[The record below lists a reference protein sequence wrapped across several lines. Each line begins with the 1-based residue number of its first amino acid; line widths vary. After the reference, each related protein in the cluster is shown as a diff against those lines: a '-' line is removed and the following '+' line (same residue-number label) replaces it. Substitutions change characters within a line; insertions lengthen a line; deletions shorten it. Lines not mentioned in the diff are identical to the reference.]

1 MDANKTIR
9 PEEHLRAV
17 SKKYLLAWQQL
28 AMFRA
33 ERGKDDLPAWPD
45 WCYCPVAGAYAII
58 SSGGALPPGA
68 AADIAAVAGLG
79 AWRATQTLYRFDPA
93 FAAALVDTPVSR
105 LPVEEFYRLPEW
117 CVYIEAP
124 DLAWLGKRMA
134 GFFVFWRAMPT
145 TSARSCVF

>member
-45 WCYCPVAGAYAII
+45 WCYCPVAGAYAIV
-58 SSGGALPPGA
+58 SSGGALPPGSLQLELHFLHGQ
-68 AADIAAVAGLG
+68 IVKV
-79 AWRATQTLYRFDPA
+79 RATQQRYLKD
-93 FAAALVDTPVSR
+93 
-105 LPVEEFYRLPEW
+105 
-117 CVYIEAP
+117 
-124 DLAWLGKRMA
+124 
-134 GFFVFWRAMPT
+134 
-145 TSARSCVF
+145 

>member
-45 WCYCPVAGAYAII
+45 WCYCPVAGAYAIV
-58 SSGGALPPGA
+58 SSGGALPAGGCGCPGCSNRQ
-68 AADIAAVAGLG
+68 IK
-79 AWRATQTLYRFDPA
+79 FDSSTWPCPA
-93 FAAALVDTPVSR
+93 NQPEPPPVGKLVR
-105 LPVEEFYRLPEW
+105 
-117 CVYIEAP
+117 
-124 DLAWLGKRMA
+124 
-134 GFFVFWRAMPT
+134 GFFLPSAHWYITTRTNPPAQLIVACQLKQNGKKQPT
-145 TSARSCVF
+145 VAF